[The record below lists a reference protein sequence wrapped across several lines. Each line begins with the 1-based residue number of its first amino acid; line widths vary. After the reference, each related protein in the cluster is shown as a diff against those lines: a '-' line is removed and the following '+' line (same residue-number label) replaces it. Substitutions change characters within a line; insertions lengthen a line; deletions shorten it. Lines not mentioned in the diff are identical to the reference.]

1 MTRDWYKDF
10 NYDLEITQQK
20 LSFLIATKKLI
31 YLNIWLI
38 GRESRSDGCSLF
50 EEVQLPRNLT
60 EKRERAVATKSCFSF
75 DFSPF
80 L

>member
-50 EEVQLPRNLT
+50 EEV
-60 EKRERAVATKSCFSF
+60 
-75 DFSPF
+75 
-80 L
+80 